1 MPRTARAL
9 VAGGHYHLIN
19 RGNNRATVF
28 QSRGDYDA
36 FVRLME
42 QAQSHI
48 RLSLLAVC
56 LMPNHFHLVAAQ
68 RRADDISRWMH
79 WLLTT
84 FGARHHGLHGSCG
97 RLWQGRFKA
106 FPIEQDHHLLTVMR
120 YVERNA
126 LRSGLVP
133 RAEDWEWSSLAWRDR
148 ARGRLLSLPP
158 LALPRD
164 WRDRVN
170 AAQTAQELAALR
182 ECVNRQ
188 KPFGNDAWVQG
199 VASDLGLEFSI
210 RLRGRPPGRPSRP
223 GTPSTGS
230 ARPRPGGN

>member
-1 MPRTARAL
+1 M

-19 RGNNRATVF
+19 RGNNRATIF
-28 QSRGDYDA
+28 ASRSDYAA

-42 QAQSHI
+42 QAQSRV

-56 LMPNHFHLVAAQ
+56 LMPNHFHFVAAQ
-68 RRADDISRWMH
+68 KHADDISHWMH

-84 FGARHHGLHGSCG
+84 FSSRHHGLYGTCG

-106 FPIEQDHHLLTVMR
+106 FPIEQDEHLLTVMR

-126 LRSGLVP
+126 LRSGLVD
-133 RAEDWEWSSLAWRDR
+133 RAEDWEWSSLAWRFG
-148 ARGRLLSLPP
+148 ANSRLLTCPP
-158 LALPRD
+158 MPLSRD

-170 AAQTAQELAALR
+170 SAQTAEELAALR

-188 KPFGNDAWVQG
+188 RPFGNLSWVQG
-199 VASDLGLEFSI
+199 AACSLGLEFSM
-210 RLRGRPPGRPSRP
+210 RRPGRPRGKRSSLTAPTARSSRP
-223 GTPSTGS
+223 PS
-230 ARPRPGGN
+230 GGNRGHA